1 MFTMA
6 RDGLVELHAEVP
18 EAAMPDIAVGDP
30 ATVALASGAKVA
42 GTVRLLGARVDTRTG
57 LSLVRIALPQR
68 PDIRPGGY
76 ARAMF
81 TNITA
86 PVPSVPEAAIHFDA
100 NGASLLT
107 LDKQNRAHRVGIQT
121 GRRAGGMVELVKGPP
136 PGTRVI
142 LSGGAF
148 VLEGDKVRIAPK
160 GAK

>member
-1 MFTMA
+1 
-6 RDGLVELHAEVP
+6 
-18 EAAMPDIAVGDP
+18 MPDIAVGDP

-86 PVPSVPEAAIHFDA
+86 PVPSVPEAAIHSIGRAPCRERVLQYVEISVVAD
-100 NGASLLT
+100 SLKKT
-107 LDKQNRAHRVGIQT
+107 QNTIFG
-121 GRRAGGMVELVKGPP
+121 K
-136 PGTRVI
+136 
-142 LSGGAF
+142 S
-148 VLEGDKVRIAPK
+148 DC
-160 GAK
+160 

>member
-81 TNITA
+81 PNIR
-86 PVPSVPEAAIHFDA
+86 SEE
-100 NGASLLT
+100 
-107 LDKQNRAHRVGIQT
+107 RRVGKECVST
-121 GRRAGGMVELVKGPP
+121 CRSRW
-136 PGTRVI
+136 
-142 LSGGAF
+142 SS
-148 VLEGDKVRIAPK
+148 DH
-160 GAK
+160 